1 MTTVIRNGHLIAFK
15 DGRHVCI
22 PAGVVAFDGNCITSV
37 GDSFSGEA
45 IETIDAT
52 GKIICPGFV
61 NAHLHVT
68 DTPFTRGYWE
78 DMGRQGAAPNYEGLY
93 RILPTVRGAVS
104 IEDELIAAECAFA
117 ELLLAG
123 STTVVELGFDF
134 EMMEGGAIS
143 TTERMVEIAARMG
156 VRAYFGPRYRSG
168 YWSLGAGNK
177 VQYHWYADRGRKRFD
192 DCIAFC
198 QSADRSHDDMIRT
211 MLAPGQIDTCDAD
224 MLRETRRVADR
235 IKVPVQLHAGQS
247 PTEYRTIKQAH
258 GCSTIDFLADTG
270 LLGNDFIIGHGMYLT
285 EDGEVDR
292 FPAAELAALVESR
305 TTIVHLPWVKAR
317 QGAAMRSFG
326 KFVRAGVRMGL
337 GTDTYPFDIIQE
349 MRCAATLSRA
359 MDNSPVMTTSAQI
372 FHAATVGGAE
382 ALGRSDLGRLETGA
396 KADIILIDARK
407 PHAVPMRDPIGF
419 LVFSATGADVDTV
432 IVNGH
437 TVVRNRVVQTTDLD
451 AALGRLAEAAARVS
465 ARIGD
470 RL

>member
-1 MTTVIRNGHLIAFK
+1 MQELQHDNRHPERPSDRFQ

-156 VRAYFGPRYRSG
+156 VRAYFGRRYRSG

-224 MLRETRRVADR
+224 MLRETRRVANR

-258 GCSTIDFLADTG
+258 GCSTIDFSPT
-270 LLGNDFIIGHGMYLT
+270 
-285 EDGEVDR
+285 
-292 FPAAELAALVESR
+292 PAS
-305 TTIVHLPWVKAR
+305 WV
-317 QGAAMRSFG
+317 
-326 KFVRAGVRMGL
+326 
-337 GTDTYPFDIIQE
+337 
-349 MRCAATLSRA
+349 
-359 MDNSPVMTTSAQI
+359 TTS
-372 FHAATVGGAE
+372 
-382 ALGRSDLGRLETGA
+382 S
-396 KADIILIDARK
+396 
-407 PHAVPMRDPIGF
+407 
-419 LVFSATGADVDTV
+419 SATAC
-432 IVNGH
+432 I
-437 TVVRNRVVQTTDLD
+437 
-451 AALGRLAEAAARVS
+451 
-465 ARIGD
+465 
-470 RL
+470 

>member
-1 MTTVIRNGHLIAFK
+1 
-15 DGRHVCI
+15 
-22 PAGVVAFDGNCITSV
+22 
-37 GDSFSGEA
+37 
-45 IETIDAT
+45 
-52 GKIICPGFV
+52 
-61 NAHLHVT
+61 
-68 DTPFTRGYWE
+68 
-78 DMGRQGAAPNYEGLY
+78 
-93 RILPTVRGAVS
+93 
-104 IEDELIAAECAFA
+104 
-117 ELLLAG
+117 
-123 STTVVELGFDF
+123 
-134 EMMEGGAIS
+134 
-143 TTERMVEIAARMG
+143 
-156 VRAYFGPRYRSG
+156 
-168 YWSLGAGNK
+168 
-177 VQYHWYADRGRKRFD
+177 
-192 DCIAFC
+192 
-198 QSADRSHDDMIRT
+198 
-211 MLAPGQIDTCDAD
+211 
-224 MLRETRRVADR
+224 
-235 IKVPVQLHAGQS
+235 
-247 PTEYRTIKQAH
+247 
-258 GCSTIDFLADTG
+258 
-270 LLGNDFIIGHGMYLT
+270 MYLT